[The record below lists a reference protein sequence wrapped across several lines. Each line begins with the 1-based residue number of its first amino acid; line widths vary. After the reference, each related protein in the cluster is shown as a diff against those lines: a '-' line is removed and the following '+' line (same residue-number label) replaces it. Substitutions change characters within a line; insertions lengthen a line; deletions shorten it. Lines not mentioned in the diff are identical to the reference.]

1 MVKVREP
8 QPAAKDDP
16 SGDSAS
22 FAELYESFAPT
33 VARAVVA
40 VTGSP
45 AVAEDIT
52 AEAFAKAWER
62 WEAGL
67 GDSPTAK
74 GWIWTVAMNLAK
86 RRFRRRRE
94 VPLDRTA
101 EDPFDDHVRDLD
113 LWRAVADLPRRQR
126 QVVALRYVAGL
137 AEHEI
142 GEVLGVSTGAAS
154 ASLAQARRQ
163 LRHTL
168 EEAR

>member
-1 MVKVREP
+1 MVRVRDP
-8 QPAAKDDP
+8 QHATTDGP
-16 SGDSAS
+16 SGGAAS

-33 VARAVVA
+33 VVRAVVA

-62 WEAGL
+62 WATGL
-67 GDSPTAK
+67 SESSTAK
-74 GWIWTVAMNLAK
+74 GWIWTVAMNLTK
-86 RRFRRRRE
+86 RRFRRRE
-94 VPLDRTA
+94 TPLDGVADR
-101 EDPFDDHVRDLD
+101 PFDDHVRDLD

-142 GEVLGVSTGAAS
+142 AEVLGVSTGAAS
-154 ASLAQARRQ
+154 ASLAKARRQ
-163 LRHTL
+163 LRHSL
-168 EEAR
+168 GEAR